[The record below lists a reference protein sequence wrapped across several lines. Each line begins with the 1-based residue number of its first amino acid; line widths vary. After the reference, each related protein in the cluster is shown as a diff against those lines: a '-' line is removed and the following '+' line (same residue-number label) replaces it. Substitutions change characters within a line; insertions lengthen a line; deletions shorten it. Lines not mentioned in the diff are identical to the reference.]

1 MQDLNALYYF
11 VQVVDHGGF
20 ASAGRALGI
29 PKSKLS
35 RHIARLEQRLEARLI
50 NRSTRQLSVTELGL
64 GYYRHCV
71 AMLVEAEAADELI
84 MHNLA
89 QPRGTVR
96 LSCPPS
102 LLHYLISPLLVRFM
116 EQCPEVEV
124 HVEATSRRV
133 DVIKE
138 GLDMAIRVR
147 FPPIEDSD
155 LAMKVLSNS
164 PQRLVAAPGL
174 FVDRPLPRGPADLA
188 GLPSLD
194 FDQADKQHAW
204 QLDGPDGVTAHVPL
218 RPKLVTDNAE
228 TLHQAALAGLGV
240 VKLALLV
247 AGPDLHNGRL
257 IDVLPGWVPRGG
269 ILHAV
274 FPSRRGLLPSVRA
287 LLDFLGDN
295 IQEIDFNS
303 RATPP

>member
-174 FVDRPLPRGPADLA
+174 FVDRPLPRVPADLA

>member
-102 LLHYLISPLLVRFM
+102 LLHYLISPLLVRFI

-174 FVDRPLPRGPADLA
+174 FVDRPLPRVPADLA

-194 FDQADKQHAW
+194 FEQADKQHAW
-204 QLDGPDGVTAHVPL
+204 QLDGPDGLTAHVPL